1 MQAFIMFAMSLL
13 LIAYG
18 VVALFKK
25 DWIWRV
31 REFSA
36 RIEGKENLKRDE
48 YQSIHQLGNGM
59 AVISLIAGVTLFAM
73 NIAMMV
79 LVTT

>member
-48 YQSIHQLGNGM
+48 YQSINQLGNGM